1 MKFNLKDLN
10 PGAKFYF
17 DENDPAKGSITLRA
31 LNMEALDAIRAK
43 TTKRR
48 VEYVHGRRHEVV
60 EPDESIM
67 RADLT
72 WAYVIQDWEGIE
84 DENGQPIPC
93 TDENKAA
100 LMRGSLVFF
109 RIVSDFLEQLDA
121 DMQAKVEAER
131 KN

>member
-1 MKFNLKDLN
+1 MKFNMNDLN

-31 LNMEALDAIRAK
+31 LNMEALDNIRAK
-43 TTKRR
+43 TVKRR
-48 VEYVHGRRHEVV
+48 AEYVNGQRHEVF
-60 EPDESIM
+60 ETDESM

-100 LMRGSLVFF
+100 LMRGSLVFS
-109 RIVSDFLEQLDA
+109 RIVSDFLARLDA
-121 DMQAKVEAER
+121 DMQAKAEAER

>member
-31 LNMEALDAIRAK
+31 LNMEALDNIRAK
-43 TTKRR
+43 TVKRR
-48 VEYVHGRRHEVV
+48 AEYVNGQRHEVF
-60 EPDESIM
+60 ETDESM

-100 LMRGSLVFF
+100 LMRGSLLFS
-109 RIVSDFLEQLDA
+109 RLVSDFLARLDA
-121 DMQAKVEAER
+121 DMQAKAEAER